1 MGTLLYLM
9 VAVYIHGKIGTEV
22 IRYAVCIPVGIQG
35 SLRTIV
41 IIAPDGQGNGPSGAV
56 GGIHGK
62 TEAMVH
68 PEITDQRYIM
78 RLIIIGGVPGAI
90 IHRVGNRRV
99 VYTQ

>member
-78 RLIIIGGVPGAI
+78 RLIIIGRIVFSFVYYFPGQRI
-90 IHRVGNRRV
+90 VHF
-99 VYTQ
+99 